1 MSTKANLSIDQG
13 TTYSVTLTLTDTNG
27 DPMNLSNY
35 TASSKIKKWYTSSNS
50 IAFNASI
57 NTATGSIT
65 LELDANT
72 TATIRPGRYVYDV
85 DITDGTSIT
94 RVVEGLA
101 YVTAGVTN
109 V

>member
-1 MSTKANLSIDQG
+1 MSTKANLSIDAG
-13 TTYSVTLTLTDTNG
+13 STYSVTLTLTDVNG

-50 IAFNASI
+50 ISFNASI
-57 NTATGSIT
+57 NTSTGSIT

-72 TATIRPGRYVYDV
+72 TANIHPGRYVYDV
-85 DITDGTSIT
+85 NITDGISTT

-101 YVTAGVTN
+101 YITAGVSQ
-109 V
+109 